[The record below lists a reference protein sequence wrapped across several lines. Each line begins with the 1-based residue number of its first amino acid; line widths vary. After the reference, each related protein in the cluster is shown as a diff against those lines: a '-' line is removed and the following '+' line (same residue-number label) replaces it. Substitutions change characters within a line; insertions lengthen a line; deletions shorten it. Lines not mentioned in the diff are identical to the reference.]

1 MKLAITGTPGTGKT
15 TATAQLDD
23 DVVHLNEVIES
34 ESLYTKTDDERDS
47 HIADFEAIEA
57 WLDEHSP
64 TIVESHLAH
73 HFAADCVVVLR
84 CAPEALVERL
94 KERDESR
101 ASRAENAEAEALD
114 VILSETVERH
124 GPASVYEIETTDTS
138 PSEVA
143 TEIERVLSGDRE
155 PGVGTVDYTS
165 YL

>member
-15 TATAQLDD
+15 TATDQLAD
-23 DVVHLNEVIES
+23 DVVHLNEVIKS
-34 ESLYTKTDDERDS
+34 ESLYTDTDDERDS

-57 WLDEHSP
+57 WLEAQSP
-64 TIVESHLAH
+64 AIVESHLAH
-73 HFAADCVVVLR
+73 HFPADRVVVLR
-84 CAPEALVERL
+84 CAPDTLVERL
-94 KERDESR
+94 KDRDESR

-114 VILSETVERH
+114 VILSEAVDRH
-124 GPASVYEIETTDTS
+124 GPGSVYEIETTDTA
-138 PSEVA
+138 PSAVA